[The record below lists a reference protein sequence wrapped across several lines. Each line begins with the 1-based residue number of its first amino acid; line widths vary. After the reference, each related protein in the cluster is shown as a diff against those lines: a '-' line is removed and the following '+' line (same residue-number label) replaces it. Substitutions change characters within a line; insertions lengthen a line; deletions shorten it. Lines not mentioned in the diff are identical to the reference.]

1 MNYTLHQL
9 RIYLKITQTL
19 SITKAANELNL
30 TQPALSIQLKNFQ
43 QQFDYP
49 LIEIIQKKI
58 HVTGLGKE
66 IAKAAESIINEVD
79 NINYTSQNY
88 TNKLAG
94 HLKISI
100 ISTGKYIMPFFLNSF
115 LKENEKIDLTM
126 DVTNKSKVLKSL
138 TENEIDFALV
148 SDMPG
153 HINVSQ
159 FKLIENALYLF
170 GNKEV
175 DIKKPIDQILE
186 KTSIIFREIGSDTN
200 EVMDQFFKKQK
211 IQPRKKLELTSNE
224 AVKQAVIAG
233 LGISIMPMI
242 GSRNE
247 IETGH
252 LKIIPATGLP
262 IKTTWRL
269 IWLKEK
275 KLSPIAASYLKY
287 LETNLEAIIKK
298 FNQPV
303 KTKK

>member
-1 MNYTLHQL
+1 MNYTLNQL

-43 QQFDYP
+43 QQFEYP
-49 LIEIIQKKI
+49 LIEVIQKKI

-88 TNKLAG
+88 KNKLAG

-138 TENEIDFALV
+138 AENEIDFALV
-148 SDMPG
+148 SDMPEN
-153 HINVSQ
+153 INVAQ
-159 FKLIENALYLF
+159 YKLIENTLYLF
-170 GNKEV
+170 GNKEI

-200 EVMDQFFKKQK
+200 EVMDKFFKKLK

-233 LGISIMPMI
+233 LGISIMPLI

-252 LKIIPATGLP
+252 LKIIPAPGLP

-275 KLSPIAASYLKY
+275 KLSPIAASYLTY
-287 LETNLEAIIKK
+287 LETNLETITKK
-298 FNQPV
+298 FNQPI
-303 KTKK
+303 KIKK

>member
-1 MNYTLHQL
+1 MNYTLNQL

-43 QQFDYP
+43 QQFEYP
-49 LIEIIQKKI
+49 LIEVIQKKI

-88 TNKLAG
+88 KNKLAG

-126 DVTNKSKVLKSL
+126 DVTNKTKVLKSL
-138 TENEIDFALV
+138 AENEIDFALV
-148 SDMPG
+148 SDMPEN
-153 HINVSQ
+153 INVSQ
-159 FKLIENALYLF
+159 FKLIENTLYLF
-170 GNKEV
+170 GNKEI

-186 KTSIIFREIGSDTN
+186 KTSIIYREVGSDTN
-200 EVMDQFFKKQK
+200 EVMNLFFKKQK

-233 LGISIMPMI
+233 LGISIMPLI

-247 IETGH
+247 IEKDH
-252 LKIIPATGLP
+252 LKIIPAPGLP

-287 LETNLEAIIKK
+287 LETNLEAITVK
-298 FNQPV
+298 FTQPI

>member
-1 MNYTLHQL
+1 MNYTLNQL

-43 QQFDYP
+43 QQFEYP
-49 LIEIIQKKI
+49 LIEVIQKKI

-88 TNKLAG
+88 KNKLAG

-138 TENEIDFALV
+138 AENEIDFALV
-148 SDMPG
+148 SDMPEN
-153 HINVSQ
+153 INVAQ
-159 FKLIENALYLF
+159 YKLIENTLFLF
-170 GNKEV
+170 GNKEIDV
-175 DIKKPIDQILE
+175 KKPIDQILE

-200 EVMDQFFKKQK
+200 EVMDKFFKKLK
-211 IQPRKKLELTSNE
+211 IRPRKKLELTSNE

-233 LGISIMPMI
+233 LGISIMPLI

-247 IETGH
+247 IERGD
-252 LKIIPATGLP
+252 LKIIPAIGLP
-262 IKTTWRL
+262 IKTAWRL

-287 LETNLEAIIKK
+287 LETNLEAITMK
-298 FNQPV
+298 FNQPI